1 MKQVLVRIV
10 IALAG
15 VLPMVATASV
25 AIGDYQTPTFNVAQG
40 KPFLIPI
47 TVDKAGTVSVAI
59 FSPDGDEV
67 RFLPPQQASKGETLS
82 FAWDGKDAEGRTVP
96 NEAWLPK
103 VTLKTQGGKSV
114 FDPSHNSG
122 GEVIDAIVP
131 DFGRRGDL
139 SFTLDAP
146 SRLLVRAGLKSG
158 PLMQT
163 MVNWAPRAAGKN
175 RVAWNGF
182 DHDNQVKLL
191 DDSRLGV
198 LVTGYRLP
206 DHTIIT
212 EGSDDNYLAW
222 RDGKGWE
229 AAMPDMSKIPLVRG
243 EERLSRHYFLPR
255 AIEAEPQVKV
265 TLSGDLKPLSNDRY
279 AVTGK
284 TVIKVDMDKSPE
296 WAMAQSQYEIGFF
309 INGDFVA
316 EEEQGYVPL
325 SWQLDTGYLDKG
337 EHLLTVN
344 ISGFNGA
351 VGIRSIKL
359 IKE

>member
-1 MKQVLVRIV
+1 MKKTLVRIA

-15 VLPMVATASV
+15 ILPMAAAANAV
-25 AIGDYQTPTFNVAQG
+25 IGDYKTSTFNLAQG
-40 KPFLIPI
+40 KSFVIPVM
-47 TVDKAGTVSVAI
+47 VDVAGTVSVAI

-67 RFLPPQQASKGETLS
+67 RVLAAQQATKGKTLN
-82 FAWDGKDAEGRTVP
+82 FAWDGKDAEGKTVP

-103 VTLKTQGGKSV
+103 VTLKTQGGESV
-114 FDPSHNSG
+114 FDPSRKSG
-122 GEVIDAIVP
+122 GEVIDAIAP
-131 DFGRRGDL
+131 DFGDRGDL
-139 SFTLDAP
+139 SFTLEAP

-163 MVNWAPRAAGKN
+163 MVNWAPRASGKN
-175 RVAWNGF
+175 RVGWNGF
-182 DHDNQVKLL
+182 DHDNQIKLL
-191 DDSRLGV
+191 DDPRLGV

-212 EGSDDNYLAW
+212 EGGSDNYLAW
-222 RDGKGWE
+222 RRSKGWE
-229 AAMPDMSKIPLVRG
+229 SAMPDMSKIPLVRG

-255 AIEAEPQVKV
+255 AIEAEPRVKV
-265 TLSGDLKPLSNDRY
+265 TLSGDLKALSDNRY
-279 AVTGK
+279 VVTGK
-284 TVIKVDMDKSPE
+284 TVVKVDMDKSSE
-296 WAMAQSQYEIGFF
+296 WAMTQSQYEIGFF

-325 SWQLDTGYLDKG
+325 SWQLDTDYLDQG

-344 ISGFNGA
+344 VSGFNGA

>member
-1 MKQVLVRIV
+1 MKQTLARTA

-15 VLPMVATASV
+15 VLPLVASAGV
-25 AIGDYQTPTFNVAQG
+25 AIGDYRTPTFNVAQD
-40 KPFLIPI
+40 KPFLIPVI
-47 TVDKAGTVSVAI
+47 VDEAGEVSVAI

-67 RFLPPQQASKGETLS
+67 RVLAARQAGKGETLN
-82 FAWDGKDAEGRTVP
+82 FAWDGKDSQGKTVP
-96 NEAWLPK
+96 NEAWLPR
-103 VTLKTQGGKSV
+103 VTLETQDGESV
-114 FDPSHNSG
+114 FDPSRNSG

-158 PLMQT
+158 PLMRT

-191 DDSRLGV
+191 DDPRLGV

-212 EGSDDNYLAW
+212 EGGDDDYLAW
-222 RDGKGWE
+222 RGEKGWE
-229 AAMPDMSKIPLVRG
+229 SAMPDMSEVPLARG
-243 EERLSRHYFLPR
+243 GERLSRHYFLPR
-255 AIEAEPQVKV
+255 AVEAEPRVKV
-265 TLSGDLKPLSNDRY
+265 SLSGEMKPLSDDRY
-279 AVTGK
+279 VVSGK
-284 TVIKVDMDKSPE
+284 TIVKVDMDKSSE

-309 INGDFVA
+309 IDGDFVA

-325 SWQLDTGYLDKG
+325 SWQLDTDYLDKG

-344 ISGFNGA
+344 VSGFNGA
-351 VGIRSIKL
+351 VGIRSLKL